1 MGKSRSGTRRLGTSA
16 VGRNGGRLGK
26 IVVTA
31 VGVDKL
37 DQNKIVATSVGV
49 DKVDMKKVVVATFW
63 VDQKKVAAKAVGNG
77 LTTVV
82 GNGVGRMAT
91 KFI

>member
-1 MGKSRSGTRRLGTSA
+1 M
-16 VGRNGGRLGK
+16 VGK

-63 VDQKKVAAKAVGNG
+63 VDTVDQKKVAAKAVGNG
-77 LTTVV
+77 LTVV

-91 KFI
+91 KFS

>member
-1 MGKSRSGTRRLGTSA
+1 MA
-16 VGRNGGRLGK
+16 
-26 IVVTA
+26 TA

-37 DQNKIVATSVGV
+37 GQNKIVATSVGV

-63 VDQKKVAAKAVGNG
+63 VDTVDQKKVAAKAVGNG